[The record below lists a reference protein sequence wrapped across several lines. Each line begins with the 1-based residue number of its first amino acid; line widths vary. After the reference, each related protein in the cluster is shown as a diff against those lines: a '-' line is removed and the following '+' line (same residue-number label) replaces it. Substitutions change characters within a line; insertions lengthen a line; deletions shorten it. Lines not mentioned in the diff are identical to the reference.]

1 MRLSMT
7 GASFFRLAMFFL
19 LFAPLAVNAAS
30 CEWSGRFAADVA
42 SYGERAV
49 ASDND
54 LEARR
59 FARDAR
65 SPAYDGAR
73 EAKDCGCPA
82 AIPSFEEAALLAM
95 YADRAQN
102 ITATHQYARRI
113 KALGEKA
120 LETLRRCPT

>member
-7 GASFFRLAMFFL
+7 RFFFVVLMFALSRAASG
-19 LFAPLAVNAAS
+19 AS
-30 CEWSGRFAADVA
+30 CEWAERFATDVA

-49 ASDND
+49 ASNND

-73 EAKDCGCPA
+73 ESKDCGCPA
-82 AIPSFEEAALLAM
+82 AIPSFEEAALQAM
-95 YADRAQN
+95 YADRALD
-102 ITATHQYARRI
+102 ITASHQYGRRI
-113 KALGEKA
+113 KMLGEKA
-120 LETLRRCPT
+120 LETIRSCPAK

>member
-1 MRLSMT
+1 MT
-7 GASFFRLAMFFL
+7 RIFFL
-19 LFAPLAVNAAS
+19 VLMSVLSPAASAAS
-30 CEWSGRFAADVA
+30 CEWAERFATDVA

-49 ASDND
+49 GSDND

-73 EAKDCGCPA
+73 ESKDCGCPA
-82 AIPSFEEAALLAM
+82 AIPSFEEAALQAM

-102 ITATHQYARRI
+102 ITASRQYGRRI
-113 KALGEKA
+113 KMLGEKA
-120 LETLRRCPT
+120 LDTLRSCPAR